1 MEFRNTLRHQWNE
14 ACLQLGLP
22 SLTIDTSA
30 KIMAVLYQYGNNEA
44 MVLNYHFVADCDYI
58 QKRYHIQ
65 GGETPD
71 VDFVI
76 KFQYWYKDIMDY
88 EKEHTEGIVS
98 WAVKLFKDMYDIKLC
113 R

>member
-44 MVLNYHFVADCDYI
+44 MVFNYHFVADCEYI
-58 QKRYHIQ
+58 QKRFLRNTMTITKSRYGKGRIC
-65 GGETPD
+65 
-71 VDFVI
+71 I
-76 KFQYWYKDIMDY
+76 
-88 EKEHTEGIVS
+88 
-98 WAVKLFKDMYDIKLC
+98 
-113 R
+113 